1 MSPEGEF
8 MKTLFRT
15 VVALLLFAPVFTV
28 QIAQAQ
34 SWPNKPIRLVVP
46 FSAGGNTDIVA
57 RLFAQELS
65 KTLGQPVVVENKPG
79 ASGNIGADAVA
90 KSAPDGYTLVMGTV
104 GTHAINASLYKKM
117 PYDAIKDFAPVTLLA
132 SVPNVLVVPVSLP
145 VKSVKELVAYG
156 KANPGKLSFASSGV
170 GTSIHLSGEMFRTT
184 TGIDMT
190 HIAYKGSA
198 PAVTDLIAAQV
209 QLMFDNLP
217 TSLQYVKTDKLRA
230 LAVTTAKR
238 IEALPDVPT
247 MIESGFPGFE
257 TGSWFGVFAPA
268 ATPKDIIARLNTEL
282 LKIAQTPEMQQK
294 LLQSG
299 AEPVG
304 KGSEEFTAYVRSET
318 TKWAK
323 VVKDSGATAD

>member
-1 MSPEGEF
+1 

-15 VVALLLFAPVFTV
+15 GVALLFAAVFTV

-65 KTLGQPVVVENKPG
+65 KTLGQSVIVENKPG

-132 SVPNVLVVPVSLP
+132 SVPNVLVVPPSLP

-170 GTSIHLSGEMFRTT
+170 GSSIHLSGEMFRTT

>member
-1 MSPEGEF
+1 

-15 VVALLLFAPVFTV
+15 RVAFLAAVFTV

-90 KSAPDGYTLVMGTV
+90 KSPPDGYTLVMGTV

-217 TSLQYVKTDKLRA
+217 TSLQYVKAGKLRA

>member
-1 MSPEGEF
+1 

-15 VVALLLFAPVFTV
+15 GVAFLATVFTV

-217 TSLQYVKTDKLRA
+217 TSLQYVKAGKLRA

-299 AEPVG
+299 AEPAV
-304 KGSEEFTAYVRSET
+304 KGSEEFAAYVRSET

>member
-1 MSPEGEF
+1 

-15 VVALLLFAPVFTV
+15 GVAFLAAVFTV

-217 TSLQYVKTDKLRA
+217 TSLQYVKAGKLRA

>member
-1 MSPEGEF
+1 

-217 TSLQYVKTDKLRA
+217 TSLQYVKSDKLRA

-282 LKIAQTPEMQQK
+282 LKIAQIPEMQQK

>member
-1 MSPEGEF
+1 

-15 VVALLLFAPVFTV
+15 VVALLLIAPVFTV

-65 KTLGQPVVVENKPG
+65 KTLGQSVIVDNKPG

-90 KSAPDGYTLVMGTV
+90 KSPPDGYTLVMGTV

-117 PYDAIKDFAPVTLLA
+117 PYDTIKDFAPVTLLA
-132 SVPNVLVVPVSLP
+132 SVPNVLVVPPSLP

-170 GTSIHLSGEMFRTT
+170 GSSIHLSGEMFRTT

-198 PAVTDLIAAQV
+198 PAVTDLISGQV

-238 IEALPDVPT
+238 IQALPNVPT

-268 ATPKDIIARLNTEL
+268 ATPKDIIARLDTEL
-282 LKIAQTPEMQQK
+282 LRIVQTPEMHQK
-294 LLQSG
+294 LVQSG

-304 KGSEEFTAYVRSET
+304 KGSEEFAAYVRSEL

>member
-1 MSPEGEF
+1 
-8 MKTLFRT
+8 
-15 VVALLLFAPVFTV
+15 
-28 QIAQAQ
+28 
-34 SWPNKPIRLVVP
+34 
-46 FSAGGNTDIVA
+46 
-57 RLFAQELS
+57 
-65 KTLGQPVVVENKPG
+65 VVVENKPG

-170 GTSIHLSGEMFRTT
+170 GSSIHLSGEMFRTT

-217 TSLQYVKTDKLRA
+217 TSLQYVKAGKLRA

>member
-1 MSPEGEF
+1 

-15 VVALLLFAPVFTV
+15 GVAFLAAVFTV

-217 TSLQYVKTDKLRA
+217 TSLQYVKADKLRA